1 MDVVESFPCNGYT
14 IKVVIDSDPQSPRE
28 WSNLGTMQSLERFY
42 GPDEY
47 HDHLYGFWDLA
58 RRLAEDVVTFKTY
71 DDIPNKHILRAVN
84 KHFIIFPYWRRQDGS
99 IFTDGQGLTGWDAE
113 CDGVIFVKRKDLSRP
128 GNSANYHVTEDQAV
142 ESLKAEIENYSLY
155 ASGEVYGYQICNAQ
169 GDCVDSCYGFFGLH
183 YMVDEASAI
192 ALSLPPGDQTEDTE
206 AA

>member
-1 MDVVESFPCNGYT
+1 MNVLESFPCNGYT
-14 IKVVIDSDPQSPRE
+14 IKVVIDDHPESPRD

-71 DDIPNKHILRAVN
+71 DDIPNKHILRAIN
-84 KHFIIFPYWRRQDGS
+84 KHYVIFPYWRRQDES
-99 IFTDGQGLTGWDAE
+99 IFTDGQGLLDDDQS

-128 GNSANYHVTEDQAV
+128 GNSANCHVTEDQAI
-142 ESLKAEIENYSLY
+142 ESLRAEIENYSLY
-155 ASGEVYGYQICNAQ
+155 ASGEVYGYRICNAQ
-169 GDCVDSCYGFFGLH
+169 GDCIEHCYGLFGLR
-183 YMVDEASAI
+183 YTVDEASAI
-192 ALSLPPGDQTEDTE
+192 AQGLPPGDQTE